1 MKHHERR
8 CPGCGLAV
16 GPRAA
21 RQCWACGV
29 DVPPVLTDR
38 VGTVVEQTLAALCA
52 VVLMLVLLLGVLPA
66 HLLAPSDHLACPR
79 ERSVAIAARF
89 RGVERHVVDP
99 ACLDRPPT
107 P

>member
-8 CPGCGLAV
+8 CPGCGLLV
-16 GPRAA
+16 GLRAM
-21 RQCWACGV
+21 RQCLACGR
-29 DVPPVLTDR
+29 DVPPLLRDR
-38 VGTVVEQTLAALCA
+38 VGTLVEQTLAALCA

-66 HLLAPSDHLACPR
+66 HLLAPSDHVACRR